1 MHVADV
7 MTRDPV
13 FVHPNETLKHVAA
26 VLADRRISGVPVM
39 RQGELVGVVS
49 EGDILFKEGGPLSR
63 RTVFERLLDPHAVAE
78 AGKLAARTAGEAM
91 TAPAVTVAPW
101 QSVAAAARL
110 MLDAKVKRLPVVE
123 DGRLVG
129 IVTRA
134 DLVRAFA
141 RSDDAIVREIQEE
154 VIHGSAGL
162 GSPESIALSVDEG
175 AVTLAG
181 FVDGAVDADVI
192 AELVGKVP
200 GVVSVDADALTWRHA
215 DELRDSP
222 QMP

>member
-1 MHVADV
+1 MRVADV
-7 MTRDPV
+7 MTSDPV

-26 VLADRRISGVPVM
+26 GLADRRISGVPVM

-63 RTVFERLLDPHAVAE
+63 RTVFERRLDPHAHAE

-123 DGRLVG
+123 DGQLLG

-162 GSPESIALSVDEG
+162 ASPESIGLSIDEG

-181 FVDGAVDADVI
+181 FVESAVDADVI

-215 DELRDSP
+215 DELP
-222 QMP
+222 P